1 MTQSKE
7 QSLNDMVEALL
18 ASARAH
24 QKAKTSKVNSPNP
37 FKVNIVTQNPDGTFT
52 TKIVDK
58 RATDPHWTNVT
69 RVILVRQVTCLECG
83 RRYEAPNEQL
93 MIRKEHKRHGV
104 VEEALTYH
112 DSKFNNLPI
121 KVEYLPAYIKICHH
135 CAYDFVPI
143 KEAPRIKVDLEKL
156 VPDMSFT
163 ESKVDEIIEEELEE
177 NEIGWEDPANIA
189 ALGDF

>member
-1 MTQSKE
+1 MTQDKA

-37 FKVNIVTQNPDGTFT
+37 FKVNVVTENPDGTFT

-58 RATDPHWTNVT
+58 RITDPHWTNVT

-83 RRYEAPNEQL
+83 QRYEAPNEQM

-112 DSKFNNLPI
+112 DSKYNNLPI
-121 KVEYLPAYIKICHH
+121 KVEHLPAYVKICHN

-143 KEAPRIKVDLEKL
+143 KEAPRIKVDLDKLIPDEK
-156 VPDMSFT
+156 DFT
-163 ESKVDEIIEEELEE
+163 PPADPIIEEELEDDE
-177 NEIGWEDPANIA
+177 LGWEDPANIA
-189 ALGDF
+189 ALGDC